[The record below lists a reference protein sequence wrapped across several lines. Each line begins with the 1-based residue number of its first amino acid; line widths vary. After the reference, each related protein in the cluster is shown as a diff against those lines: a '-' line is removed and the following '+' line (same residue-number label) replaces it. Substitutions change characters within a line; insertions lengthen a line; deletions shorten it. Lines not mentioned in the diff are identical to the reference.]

1 MSQAATHKCSPDKL
15 VSTEKQQG
23 DLKKYVLY
31 LWKPPVAEPFSAYSL
46 RCQQVCEEWTSIR
59 MLSFDFS
66 YLFTAAIFENTST
79 QLLQIIQNTAASI
92 LCKV

>member
-1 MSQAATHKCSPDKL
+1 MSQAVTHKCSPDKL

-46 RCQQVCEEWTSIR
+46 RGQ
-59 MLSFDFS
+59 
-66 YLFTAAIFENTST
+66 
-79 QLLQIIQNTAASI
+79 
-92 LCKV
+92 